1 MRLINADNIV
11 VYIGGRINGK
21 TIFADMVKKILDQQP
36 TVEAIP
42 IEWINKHIDEE
53 YAKVVD
59 KDQFE
64 YLAFLDYC
72 ENIFALID
80 AFERKEE

>member
-1 MRLINADNIV
+1 MRLIDADNIV
-11 VYIGGRINGK
+11 VYKGGRINGK

-42 IEWINKHIDEE
+42 IDWINKHIDEKCE
-53 YAKVVD
+53 KTMEEDAFD
-59 KDQFE
+59 K
-64 YLAFLDYC
+64 LAFLDYC
-72 ENIFALID
+72 ENIFALIE